1 MSKGLSMTRIIV
13 VKNKKRNNLFSKK
26 EIKLLIGLSQR
37 VKLSDIHSEAQ
48 KTTLNKDIFSFMG
61 FEFDS
66 NYVAVANINGSPV
79 LGKLI
84 TIIDTHKHAANLKK
98 VTELLFTSF
107 QGAIAIEWSHLV
119 LAHDSMN
126 PKGFGEYNVTTA
138 FDSAVFVPLQEYK
151 KEETEYFEDAVTGMF
166 RCRILAQFSNQMLT
180 DWQVDPESPHCAFRA
195 IKSTGQRVAF
205 IEKTP
210 RIFLFKNDADGETRE
225 FWHFGPHGSGGADGH
240 IPENELYGFDPDSRA
255 WCDNMLSKM
264 LYFV

>member
-1 MSKGLSMTRIIV
+1 MPRIIV
-13 VKNKKRNNLFSKK
+13 VKNQYRNGLFTKNDIKRF
-26 EIKLLIGLSQR
+26 IGLSQR
-37 VKLSDIHSEAQ
+37 VKISDIHADAKNIKLS
-48 KTTLNKDIFSFMG
+48 KSTFSFMG
-61 FEFDS
+61 FEFDP

-98 VTELLFTSF
+98 VAELLFTSF
-107 QGAIAIEWSHLV
+107 HGAIAIEWSDIV
-119 LAHDSMN
+119 LPHDSMN
-126 PKGFGEYNVTTA
+126 PKQCSGRNDRSV
-138 FDSAVFVPLQEYK
+138 FDAAVFVPVQEYK
-151 KEETEYFEDAVTGMF
+151 KDETEYFEDAVTGMF

-210 RIFLFKNDADGETRE
+210 RIFLFKNDVDGETRE
-225 FWHFGPHGSGGADGH
+225 VWHYGPHGSGGADGH

-255 WCDNMLSKM
+255 WCDNMLAKM